1 MKTKHTPGV
10 WGATGH
16 DGKNCVIIESD
27 KWGSIA
33 KTLPIGC
40 ISQESANAQLI
51 AQAPEMLSALL
62 EIVGIYEDS
71 EKNNGLAEL
80 LARIASKAISK
91 AVTN

>member
-1 MKTKHTPGV
+1 MKTKHTNGIWSP
-10 WGATGH
+10 TGH

-33 KTLPIGC
+33 KIMPIGC

-80 LARIASKAISK
+80 LARVASKAISK